1 MERTE
6 TQWIANWL
14 KTHPDRDE
22 DAARSAWDSLSFDIR
37 MYLMTI
43 SDKEIR
49 VTEEIRA
56 KLLKTLDEY
65 HGVSSVKK
73 LFEEALNGV
82 KLESYVAIGEPGP
95 AGSSR

>member
-6 TQWIANWL
+6 AQWVTNWL
-14 KTHPDRDE
+14 EKHPDRDE
-22 DAARSAWDSLSFDIR
+22 DSARSEWESLSFEIR

-56 KLLKTLDEY
+56 KLLATLDEY
-65 HGVSSVKK
+65 PAP
-73 LFEEALNGV
+73 EAL
-82 KLESYVAIGEPGP
+82 KEPFRRQCSLADSGK
-95 AGSSR
+95 SW

>member
-14 KTHPDRDE
+14 EKHTDRDE
-22 DAARSAWDSLSFDIR
+22 DAARSAWESLSFDIR

-65 HGVSSVKK
+65 PAPEFLK
-73 LFEEALNGV
+73 
-82 KLESYVAIGEPGP
+82 EPFR
-95 AGSSR
+95 SRILL